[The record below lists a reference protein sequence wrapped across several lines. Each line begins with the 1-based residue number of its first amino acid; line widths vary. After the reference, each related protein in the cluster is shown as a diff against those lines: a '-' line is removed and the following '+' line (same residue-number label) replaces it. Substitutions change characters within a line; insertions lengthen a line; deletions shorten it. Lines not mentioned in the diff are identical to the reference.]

1 MATLAEIRKQYP
13 QYEDMSDQQLADA
26 LHSRFYSDMDRGE
39 FDRKV
44 GLRPGWAWQGSIGG
58 LAYDAMNAGK
68 DAEGYTPSAVPF
80 LDPINAFA
88 NQAVDSIPIIGP
100 SLSSAGNQVDA
111 WFNNAL
117 GFPEQTAED
126 RAAINAGEAER
137 FPIAAGAGTVTG
149 SVAPLVGLA
158 MTPAGGAAL
167 GTTGSMIQRALMG
180 GLSGSVIG
188 AGDSAARGG
197 DIGDNT
203 IAGLLGAGIGAVSP
217 IAERVV
223 SPVARALLGR
233 PNPGAA
239 QRSVAQT
246 LENSGIDPRDLPR
259 LLDELGPDALPVDL
273 SRQLTQQ
280 GGGIASVPGPGGQ
293 TMADALSTRQ
303 FGNDTGAL
311 SANLRIKRDVDDLLG
326 VAPIP
331 SRLAAEINANQRALG
346 PAYDAAL
353 EGAKAVD
360 TSGIA
365 LNLDS
370 MIVNER
376 GAAQQAAQNVRRMLN
391 ISGTDQLDPNPQT
404 LLNTRQAIDGILYT
418 DTGMAPLDSNVVR
431 VLRQARRDIDAELTA
446 KVPGIKDV
454 DRQFSELASQKEAV
468 DTGEGIFDIG
478 RKVVTRPAELEAM
491 MQADPN
497 LIVGPSGVPFRLTE
511 GARAEIDRLIG
522 TTGNDITALK
532 KVLLGEGSWNRD
544 KLAQLYGKEKA
555 DQLVGILNREQR
567 YANSYNRILQNSETA
582 ARTASQQE
590 AMPPR
595 VNLDLQKLVTGLPE
609 MAVNAAARGR
619 SQATN
624 AQIAEILAGRPTPE
638 LIDQLIAARAANRGY
653 LGSSLVPLL
662 TGP

>member
-13 QYEDMSDQQLADA
+13 QYGDMSDQQLADA
-26 LHSRFYSDMDRGE
+26 LYSRFYSDMDRGE
-39 FDRKV
+39 FDRQV

-58 LAYDAMNAGK
+58 LAYDAMNVGK
-68 DAEGYTPSAVPF
+68 DAQGYTPSAVPF

-149 SVAPLVGLA
+149 SVAPLVALA
-158 MTPAGGAAL
+158 MTPAGGAVL

-197 DIGDNT
+197 DIVDNT
-203 IAGLLGAGIGAVSP
+203 VAGLLGAGIGVVSP

-223 SPVARALLGR
+223 SPVVRALLGR

-293 TMADALSTRQ
+293 TMADALLERHLAT
-303 FGNDTGAL
+303 NP
-311 SANLRIKRDVDDLLG
+311 RIQGDVDALLG

-331 SRLAAEINANQRALG
+331 SRLAAEITANQKALG
-346 PAYDAAL
+346 PAYDVAL

-365 LNLDS
+365 LTLDS

-404 LLNTRQAIDGILYT
+404 LLNTRHAIDGILYT
-418 DTGMAPLDSNVVR
+418 DTGTAPLDSNVVR
-431 VLRQARRDIDAELTA
+431 VLQQARRDIDAELTA
-446 KVPGIKDV
+446 KVPNIKEV
-454 DRQFSELASQKEAV
+454 DRQYAELASQKKAV
-468 DTGEGIFDIG
+468 GTGQELFDTG
-478 RKVVTRPAELEAM
+478 RNTVTRPAELEAM

-511 GARAEIDRLIG
+511 GARAEIDRIIG

-532 KVLLGEGSWNRD
+532 KVLIGEGSWNRD

-595 VNLDLQKLVTGLPE
+595 VNLDIQKIVTGLPE

-624 AQIAEILAGRPTPE
+624 AQIAEILANRPTPE
-638 LIDQLIAARAANRGY
+638 LVDQLIAARAANRGY

>member
-68 DAEGYTPSAVPF
+68 DAQGYTPSAVPL

-126 RAAINAGEAER
+126 RAAINVGEAER

-149 SVAPLVGLA
+149 SVAPLVALA
-158 MTPAGGAAL
+158 MTPFGGTAL

-203 IAGLLGAGIGAVSP
+203 IAGILGAGIGAVSP

-259 LLDELGPDALPVDL
+259 LLDELGPDAMPVDL

-293 TMADALSTRQ
+293 TMADALLARQ
-303 FGNDTGAL
+303 LATNP
-311 SANLRIKRDVDDLLG
+311 RIQGDVDALLG

-431 VLRQARRDIDAELTA
+431 VLQQARRDIDAELAA

-454 DRQFSELASQKEAV
+454 DRQFAELASQKKAV
-468 DTGEGIFDIG
+468 GTGQELFDTG
-478 RKVVTRPAELEAM
+478 RNTVTRPAELEAM

-511 GARAEIDRLIG
+511 GARAEIDRIIG

-595 VNLDLQKLVTGLPE
+595 VNLDIQKLVTGLPE

-638 LIDQLIAARAANRGY
+638 LVDQLIAARAANRGY